1 MIIGISGGMGAGKST
16 LSRFFEEWGA
26 ILVDADRIGHAV
38 IERPQVRRA
47 LKAAFGDEI
56 EGPDG
61 NLDRRE
67 LGRRAFADEAGRER
81 LNQIVHPPLE
91 VDLWKQVERANGPEC
106 ANIVVVDAALI
117 FEWDRA
123 DRFDVIVVVFVA
135 ESVQVERIAQR
146 QNLGR
151 VEIQQRLAAQMPAAE
166 KIRRADFSLEN
177 NGSVRQLEEKA
188 AELWAKLVAGW
199 SSSESDARRKIQ

>member
-81 LNQIVHPPLE
+81 LNQIP
-91 VDLWKQVERANGPEC
+91 
-106 ANIVVVDAALI
+106 I
-117 FEWDRA
+117 
-123 DRFDVIVVVFVA
+123 
-135 ESVQVERIAQR
+135 S
-146 QNLGR
+146 LGFT
-151 VEIQQRLAAQMPAAE
+151 P
-166 KIRRADFSLEN
+166 
-177 NGSVRQLEEKA
+177 
-188 AELWAKLVAGW
+188 
-199 SSSESDARRKIQ
+199 SSQTNRHKPQ